1 MIFGAWKRR
10 ESTPGVR
17 TRVDAFDACV
27 FSDRMTLGLG
37 GKQVRSDATINRYA
51 KEISRV
57 LAIECC
63 MDLDAVQILDGQ
75 DACLDEA
82 ELLHHR
88 FEGTAGA
95 PSRCGMRSAAP

>member
-1 MIFGAWKRR
+1 
-10 ESTPGVR
+10 
-17 TRVDAFDACV
+17 
-27 FSDRMTLGLG
+27 MTLGLG

-63 MDLDAVQILDGQ
+63 MDLDAVQILEGQ